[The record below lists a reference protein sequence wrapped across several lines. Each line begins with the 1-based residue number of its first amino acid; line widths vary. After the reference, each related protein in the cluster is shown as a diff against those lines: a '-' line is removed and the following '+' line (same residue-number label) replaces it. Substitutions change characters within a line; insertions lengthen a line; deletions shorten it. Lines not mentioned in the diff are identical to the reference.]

1 MSLKMKLFDAKS
13 VDAFWC
19 AEFNYMA
26 RHFLLTADGGSRGNP
41 GPAGYGAVIT
51 ENGAIIAELYDFI
64 GIGTN
69 NVAEYSG
76 LIAGL
81 SAIHAL
87 DHEATVDVKMDSK
100 LVVEQMSGR
109 WQIKHADMRSLASDA
124 RAAHSP
130 NLVNYTWIPRDE
142 NSHADRL
149 ANKALDLQVGGGEI
163 TSVRKNFLT
172 ERLLSTEKAT
182 TIFLIRHGET
192 PLTPMKKFSGDGP
205 LNPQLTETGLAQA
218 ERVAAAI
225 AILKPETII
234 ASPLNRTKQT
244 AEAISRATGL
254 PINFDE
260 AWIEC
265 SFGIW
270 DGMSIQEVIDEYPND
285 YQAWVSSTSFAPPE
299 GESYASVSLRID
311 EALEAIAATYP
322 GQRVAVVTH
331 NGTIKTAAK
340 LAVGGPPESIFHIDV
355 SPCSITTI
363 SIWPSDGLR
372 ALRSLNETS
381 HLR

>member
-1 MSLKMKLFDAKS
+1 
-13 VDAFWC
+13 
-19 AEFNYMA
+19 MA

-51 ENGAIIAELYDFI
+51 ESGSIIAELYDFI
-64 GIGTN
+64 GVATN

-81 SAIHAL
+81 SAIHAM
-87 DHEATVDVKMDSK
+87 DQNATVDVKMDSK

-109 WQIKHADMRSLASDA
+109 WQIKHADMRSLAQDA
-124 RAAHSP
+124 RSAHTP
-130 NLVNYTWIPRDE
+130 ALVTYSWIPRDE

-149 ANKALDLQVGGGEI
+149 ANKALDLQDGGGEI
-163 TSVRKNFLT
+163 ISVRKNYLT

-205 LNPQLTETGLAQA
+205 LNPELTEEGLAQA
-218 ERVAAAI
+218 ELVAAAI
-225 AILKPETII
+225 ANLKPETII

-244 AEAISRATGL
+244 AEAISRTTGL
-254 PINFDE
+254 PIYFDE

-270 DGMSIQEVIDEYPND
+270 DGMSIDEVKDKYPAD
-285 YQAWVSSTSFAPPE
+285 YQAWVSSTSFSVPE
-299 GESYASVSLRID
+299 GESYDAVSKRID
-311 EALEAIAATYP
+311 AALDAIVATYP
-322 GQRVAVVTH
+322 GQRVAVVSH

-340 LAVGGPPESIFHIDV
+340 LAIGAPPESIFHIDV

-372 ALRSLNETS
+372 ALRGLNETS